1 MAFRP
6 TESGTIASATSNGVA
21 VSLDRLECGE
31 LARIASLDERA
42 DRRFVE
48 IGLCPGTLIRLLR
61 RAPLGDPMIFEFRGA
76 QFALRTADAKAILA
90 HRLG

>member
-6 TESGTIASATSNGVA
+6 TESGSIASATSNDVA
-21 VSLDRLECGE
+21 IGLDRLECGE
-31 LARIASLDERA
+31 LARIDSVDKAT
-42 DRRFVE
+42 DRRFLE

-76 QFALRTADAKAILA
+76 QFALRSAEARSIRA
-90 HRLG
+90 HRLS